1 MADLVVTAL
10 NVAEIFPRTFAEIYP
25 GTAGEALTAGDVVYE
40 DANGRLIK
48 ASAAAAG
55 VAAQPR
61 GVALET
67 VANGQ
72 AVSILKRG
80 HVAGFT
86 ISQAYATR
94 LFLSNTAGKIGD
106 AAGTVSAPLGR
117 VVALS
122 DPERTKVVYVDFNWA
137 NQN

>member
-1 MADLVVTAL
+1 MAILVVTPL
-10 NVAEIFPRTFAEIYP
+10 NVAEIFPRTYAEIYP
-25 GTAGEALTAGDVVYE
+25 GTAGEALSAGDVVYE

-67 VANGQ
+67 VASGQ
-72 AVSILKRG
+72 AVSVLKRG

-86 ISQAYATR
+86 IPQAYAAR
-94 LFLSNTAGKIGD
+94 LFLSNTAGKVDD
-106 AAGTVSAPLGR
+106 AAGTVSAPIGR
-117 VVALS
+117 VVAMS
-122 DPERTKVVYVDFNWA
+122 DPERTKVVFIDINWA